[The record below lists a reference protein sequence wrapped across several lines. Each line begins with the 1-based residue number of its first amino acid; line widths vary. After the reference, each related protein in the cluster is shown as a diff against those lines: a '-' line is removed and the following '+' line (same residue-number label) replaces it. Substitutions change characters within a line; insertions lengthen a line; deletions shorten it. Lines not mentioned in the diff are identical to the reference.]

1 MEKVTLTQQDIDG
14 FNPNQLSMVR
24 TSLGLRE
31 GELVPGT
38 YDAEDNFFRNLVN
51 TQIIK
56 NPTSSDRDWETY

>member
-14 FNPNQLSMVR
+14 FNPNQLSIVKS
-24 TSLGLRE
+24 SLGVGRE

-38 YDAEDNFFRNLVN
+38 YDADDNFFRNLVE

-56 NPTSSDRDWETY
+56 KPTELR